1 VPIAFPQLRVLL
13 HLDTGQKQW
22 IAHALECDLA
32 AQGVDAMTAVGGI
45 LRQVAAVGWIRLH
58 GGASPAAAPPALQAV
73 WNTATADRDD
83 GPWPDCLLHDATGCR
98 RIRVEI
104 EVRRTKSAVVR
115 LPGDPPAA
123 LSQAQ
128 LLAALARRGSK
139 PRQEPVALLG
149 GWVRP
154 RNLELL
160 VHGSRLGPY
169 DLPDNLSDIAA
180 SVAGAMLRRA

>member
-1 VPIAFPQLRVLL
+1 LL
-13 HLDTGQKQW
+13 HHDPGLKQL

-32 AQGVDAMTAVGGI
+32 AQGVNATAAVGGI
-45 LRQVAAVGWIRLH
+45 LRQVAAVGWIRLQ
-58 GGASPAAAPPALQAV
+58 GGASPAAAPPALQAI

-83 GPWPDCLLHDATGCR
+83 GPWPDCLLHDAAGCR
-98 RIRVEI
+98 WIHVEI
-104 EVRRTKSAVVR
+104 EVRRAKGAMVR
-115 LPGDPPAA
+115 LPGDPPSA
-123 LSQAQ
+123 LSRAR

-139 PRQEPVALLG
+139 PRQEPVVLLG

-154 RNLELL
+154 RPLELL
-160 VHGSRLGPY
+160 VHGGRHGPY